1 MNVQTIFQYVF
12 KLRNTNIQNCDWK
25 ILVIRTYNFILIEFF
40 YTVWETDLQ
49 ISCSIFQKDAKNLLP
64 QKDKRHCKMLEALPP
79 LKERWDIK
87 YLIWCHVEWHGSVL
101 HLVHPPSGE
110 DTVFF
115 CYIELMKF
123 IRLRLSVNSI
133 CKTFSFSDL
142 YWTFKKY
149 PDQYF
154 LY

>member
-1 MNVQTIFQYVF
+1 MFSSSEIMFETI
-12 KLRNTNIQNCDWK
+12 LTNIQNCDWK

-40 YTVWETDLQ
+40 YTAWETDFQ
-49 ISCSIFQKDAKNLLP
+49 ISRCIFQKDAKNLLP
-64 QKDKRHCKMLEALPP
+64 QKDKRHYKMLEALPP
-79 LKERWDIK
+79 MKERWDIK

-123 IRLRLSVNSI
+123 IRLRLSVN
-133 CKTFSFSDL
+133 K
-142 YWTFKKY
+142 
-149 PDQYF
+149 QY
-154 LY
+154 L